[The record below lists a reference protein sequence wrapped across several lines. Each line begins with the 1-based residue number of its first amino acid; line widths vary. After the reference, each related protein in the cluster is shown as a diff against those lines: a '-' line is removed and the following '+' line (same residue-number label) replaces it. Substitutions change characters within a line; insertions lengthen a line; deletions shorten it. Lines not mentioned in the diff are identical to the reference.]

1 MGSESINT
9 PLATTASITL
19 SAMKYVSGD
28 SNHIC
33 RLCFATTE
41 EEVVLQ
47 DTIRV
52 QRSYIDENVSFLHM
66 FADLG
71 VSKPFLVH
79 IPETSRKLRV
89 DRFIMGIILKFAL
102 LLFYFL
108 YDYPGI
114 DFFLLVISLFCL

>member
-1 MGSESINT
+1 MGSESNGT
-9 PLATTASITL
+9 PLTTTANITL
-19 SAMKYVSGD
+19 SAMKYLSGD

-33 RLCFATTE
+33 RLCFATTEE

-71 VSKPFLVH
+71 VS
-79 IPETSRKLRV
+79 
-89 DRFIMGIILKFAL
+89 
-102 LLFYFL
+102 
-108 YDYPGI
+108 
-114 DFFLLVISLFCL
+114 

>member
-1 MGSESINT
+1 MGSESNNT

-41 EEVVLQ
+41 EEEVVLH
-47 DTIRV
+47 DTIKV
-52 QRSYIDENVSFLHM
+52 QRSYIDENVSFVQM

-71 VSKPFLVH
+71 VSKPYISVTFRGL
-79 IPETSRKLRV
+79 RKLN
-89 DRFIMGIILKFAL
+89 
-102 LLFYFL
+102 
-108 YDYPGI
+108 
-114 DFFLLVISLFCL
+114 